1 MSTTK
6 IKDIMTRHPK
16 MIGPHDKID
25 EAARKMKAIDCGC
38 LPVGSDSD
46 VVGIVTDRDIML
58 RVIAEGRDPKTTLVQ
73 DVMTKG
79 AYTID
84 QDSDVEEAA
93 TEMQTRQVA
102 RLVVTSRKKVTG
114 IVTLAEILR
123 DAATG
128 AHGPKVLQ
136 ELAKARPGHHTAH

>member
-6 IKDIMTRHPK
+6 IKDIMTGHPT
-16 MIGPHDKID
+16 MIGPQDKID
-25 EAARKMKAIDCGC
+25 EAARRMKSVDCGC

-46 VVGIVTDRDIML
+46 VVGIVTDRDITL

-84 QDSDVEEAA
+84 QDSDVEDAA
-93 TEMQTRQVA
+93 AEMKARKVA
-102 RLVVTSRKKVTG
+102 RLVVTNKKKVTG

-123 DAATG
+123 DAAAG
-128 AHGPKVLQ
+128 IHGPKVLR
-136 ELAKARPGHHTAH
+136 ELAKARPGHHAAH